1 MTKLGDTDD
10 TTRLM
15 QDAKSYQST
24 KEETLDAS
32 LPLGKAQNS
41 LVPIIEFDS
50 ESVSLSSDRSSTED
64 VVSSSP
70 LSIEDS
76 VDKNEITDSKPTIS
90 LKLLAATI
98 VVSRFV
104 FDSSESMIAAFYP
117 LEANKRGVQT
127 TLIGL
132 VFSSLQVTASLSSFV
147 VPKLMRLFSLKRLY
161 IFCFTVFVLSTLLL
175 SSTVLLT
182 GNAFASVCIILRMT
196 AGFGIAVCEA
206 LGMTTIMTTFPN
218 EYRPKLIALIE
229 VGSTIAFSTAPVF
242 GGLMYNFGGYIT
254 PYLVVGSL
262 GAVLLLINIKLTKQ
276 MKELPE
282 EEKKQSLP
290 FKEIFVNLD
299 VLSLYGCILLTSM
312 TFSFAL
318 PILALRLREIGFPEK
333 LIGLGISIFGI
344 SYGIGVFV
352 FGVIADKFGKIMDVL
367 FVYCMWGVC
376 LSSLTMG
383 PSPLL
388 PFLQRSITLICISE
402 VLRGF
407 HNGIFPT
414 MSVQAFANAG
424 ARSKE
429 GLSVLLSATVS
440 SHLVQLFYIGTFLG
454 PLISGSVNEHFGFA
468 WATTTIALI
477 FGVYNVF
484 YTTYRCLRRRNIS
497 L

>member
-117 LEANKRGVQT
+117 LE
-127 TLIGL
+127 
-132 VFSSLQVTASLSSFV
+132 
-147 VPKLMRLFSLKRLY
+147 MRLFSLKRLY